1 MLALSLV
8 HAHVESCLTQRR
20 LRRVCRFERL
30 RHGKPLATCFQTR
43 RWFESWKHWALR
55 VKRYAVS
62 FSRRLHSPD
71 DPILLF

>member
-8 HAHVESCLTQRR
+8 HAHVESSLTQRQ
-20 LRRVCRFERL
+20 LRRVCRFEPL
-30 RHGKPLATCFQTR
+30 RRGKPLATTFQMRRCFEAWKR
-43 RWFESWKHWALR
+43 R
-55 VKRYAVS
+55 KRRAYSVS